1 MAEGYFALPECQNAT
16 RLASALDHYTFDI
29 EFKEIPSSVRNMT
42 NKALNWVQSA
52 VITRWEEDCVS
63 HKGKEGKAQLK
74 IELSPRVSHINVTL
88 ATPNRKIEIEN
99 LPVENEW
106 MKSLVLVHPDLAWN
120 ERLASYAYNGEM
132 NHWNLLARCH
142 AHSSSQSWRSAL
154 EHSHFYA
161 SDVEQRWS
169 NGFDEHEQIT
179 VLTRT
184 VENNQQHLKVVLGQQ
199 EQWDYNIDIVPNG
212 AQLPIVYVNDEPL
225 QVHDKYTIPMYT
237 ADEGEQP
244 LVRVHALAGK
254 ELVVDIRDG
263 QIVIVCDGY
272 RAQILTGQTFYDNT
286 VGLCGTN
293 NKQEEDDFITPQQC
307 VMRKPEYFAASWA
320 VTGQNCTG
328 PAKAFAIASQQ
339 KQKEACLKVEY
350 MYGNVVSDVEAG
362 RKRYRYYNHN
372 VDSSSSSESDSSSS
386 SSSSESSESNNK
398 SDSSSSSSSSGS
410 SSSSESKEHN
420 PAKQKY
426 SGKECDIVHQV
437 QYVERGSEICFSKR
451 PLPSCNSRCK
461 AIEVANKYFDYHCR
475 PLEDS
480 IAQMWKEQIR
490 KGVNPDMSAKSVS
503 KTIKMAAP
511 KKCVYIQ

>member
-1 MAEGYFALPECQNAT
+1 
-16 RLASALDHYTFDI
+16 
-29 EFKEIPSSVRNMT
+29 
-42 NKALNWVQSA
+42 
-52 VITRWEEDCVS
+52 
-63 HKGKEGKAQLK
+63 
-74 IELSPRVSHINVTL
+74 
-88 ATPNRKIEIEN
+88 
-99 LPVENEW
+99 

-132 NHWNLLARCH
+132 NPSCVVAPKYVDTFDGRTYDYETGTCWHVAMHTVKPELEV
-142 AHSSSQSWRSAL
+142 SP

-320 VTGQNCTG
+320 
-328 PAKAFAIASQQ
+328 

-410 SSSSESKEHN
+410 SSSSSSESKEHD
-420 PAKQKY
+420 PSQQKY
-426 SGKECDIVHQV
+426 SKKECDMVHQV
-437 QYVERGSEICFSKR
+437 QYVEKDNELCFSKR
-451 PLPSCNSRCK
+451 PLPVCNSRCK
-461 AIEVANKYFDYHCR
+461 AVEKEAKYVDVHCR
-475 PLEDS
+475 SVQDS
-480 IAQMWKEQIR
+480 AAQMLKQQIR

-503 KTIKMAAP
+503 KTMKFAVP
-511 KKCVYIQ
+511 KQCVHIH